1 MHRNVCQADA
11 TFTRGGRDRIEHRVN
26 SLGVGR
32 VAMQIVKFADRR
44 IARSQHL
51 AIGLPRDGHQCLRAD
66 APGEFVHPL
75 APRPEIVASGRRPLL
90 GVPSQR
96 TLECVAVRI
105 AETGNHATKLRVTF
119 DRRLTWFDAGDAATV
134 DSQSDIVGPTAR
146 QQGFAG
152 NQRGH

>member
-1 MHRNVCQADA
+1 MATNACALTRPASSYILSRHDQKLSRPAGDRCSVC
-11 TFTRGGRDRIEHRVN
+11 
-26 SLGVGR
+26 
-32 VAMQIVKFADRR
+32 
-44 IARSQHL
+44 
-51 AIGLPRDGHQCLRAD
+51 P
-66 APGEFVHPL
+66 
-75 APRPEIVASGRRPLL
+75 AS